1 MGAKSGT
8 LTLTLLILHPGQNK
22 TRSVLKW
29 LKSAKSS
36 GSHLIAWEVIDWSTV
51 SHRLSL
57 SFPRHYYNARPI
69 ISYLNRIWFLKVHLP
84 RKAVCLPMLV
94 PFLGLSSRSPWT
106 ILNQFDFQCGS
117 LAIFRQAVPK
127 QEWRI
132 LELPFLKDP
141 AHVFDF
147 ACGPLDLW
155 LLFSHE
161 FWQVWTLDRFGGAF
175 LSLDYGSSFVLE
187 ADVKIQDLHSHLPT
201 FAQDLHG
208 RCSKCFP
215 VHQMRLIW
223 RVWEIHKRYRSKTLV
238 RIF

>member
-84 RKAVCLPMLV
+84 RKAVRLPMLV
-94 PFLGLSSRSPWT
+94 PFLGLSSRSPWI

-175 LSLDYGSSFVLE
+175 PFFGLRFFLCARSWCEDTGSAFTSSHFCAGFAWEVLE
-187 ADVKIQDLHSHLPT
+187 VFSGPPNATYLKSVGNS
-201 FAQDLHG
+201 
-208 RCSKCFP
+208 
-215 VHQMRLIW
+215 
-223 RVWEIHKRYRSKTLV
+223 
-238 RIF
+238 